1 MRFKV
6 RYSRLGE
13 TQLII
18 VLMAT
23 NAKKGLNSAE
33 RGDNDDPS
41 NQQENNDPET
51 FGQDIDV
58 VTSARGLFGYSK
70 LHAAASSGQA
80 RLLKLH
86 LSDNS
91 NVHSKDVNGKTVD
104 GGYTPLHL
112 AASAGHKECVEELL
126 NCHKTDMH
134 VTDAFGRTPLETAEQ
149 NFKNDVAMLLRSHGK
164 FIALQYYILQ
174 YGNYISIHQ
183 KSYTCSNEAVLYWVW
198 VLIKIPY

>member
-1 MRFKV
+1 
-6 RYSRLGE
+6 
-13 TQLII
+13 
-18 VLMAT
+18 MAA
-23 NAKKGLNSAE
+23 NAKEGVNSAE
-33 RGDNDDPS
+33 RRGNNDDPRI
-41 NQQENNDPET
+41 NQQENNNPQVLET

-80 RLLKLH
+80 SLLKLF
-86 LSDNS
+86 LSDDS

-149 NFKNDVAMLLRSHGK
+149 NFKNDVAMLLRSHG
-164 FIALQYYILQ
+164 
-174 YGNYISIHQ
+174 
-183 KSYTCSNEAVLYWVW
+183 
-198 VLIKIPY
+198 